1 MALPIGLG
9 SFYLTSSQESN
20 VNQFTTFDSTKES
33 LSDLLQSIKVGKSQ
47 LPDFQRGWVW
57 DDEHICSLLASIA
70 VSYPVGTV
78 MLLQTGNPDVQFK
91 PRLIEG
97 VVLDSPPQPER
108 LILDGQQRLTSLFQ
122 ALFSDQPVITRDVRG
137 KPIKRWYYLDIKK
150 AVDPYI
156 DADEYI
162 VSLPETRQL
171 HNFRGELKFDYST
184 PEKERE
190 FGLLPLPL
198 VFDDVKLPDWQF
210 AYLQGDPELTSE
222 RLQLWKKLSQVIQRF
237 KQYQMPII
245 SLRKETP
252 KEAVCQVFEKVN
264 TGGVSLTVF
273 ELLTATFAVDDF
285 SLRDDWDKRRAQLAK
300 HKMLQS
306 IESTDFLQ
314 AVSLLVTREK
324 RLVALGC
331 SNSETER
338 APAISC
344 KRKDVL
350 KLTLSDYQKWA
361 DLVTKGLEKSAR
373 LLQSQYIFSYRD
385 LPYRTQLTPMSAI
398 FAVLSDRGDNDGIRA
413 KIARWYWCGVF
424 GELYG
429 GSIETRFAKDLP
441 EVLAWIDGGNEPDTI
456 NDCNVAQSR
465 LVGLQTRNSAAYKG
479 LYALLM
485 RDGGRDF
492 RTGEQIDT
500 QLYFDDYI
508 DIHHIFPQ
516 QWCQQNGIE
525 RRRYNSIINKIPI
538 SAKTN
543 RMIGGKAPAIYLER
557 LEKGAEI
564 SPARMDEILRSHC
577 IDPDSL
583 RANDFN
589 TFFAKRGQ
597 ALLLKIEQVIGKP
610 IARDL
615 AGLHSEEE

>member
-1 MALPIGLG
+1 M
-9 SFYLTSSQESN
+9 
-20 VNQFTTFDSTKES
+20 NQFTTFDSTKES

>member
-1 MALPIGLG
+1 MNP
-9 SFYLTSSQESN
+9 
-20 VNQFTTFDSTKES
+20 FTTFDSTKES
-33 LSDLLQSIKVGKSQ
+33 LSDLLQSIKIGKSQ

-97 VVLDSPPQPER
+97 VVLASPPEPER

-122 ALFSDQPVITRDVRG
+122 ALFSDQPVVTRDVRG
-137 KPIKRWYYLDIKK
+137 KVIKRWYYLDINK
-150 AVDPYI
+150 AINPYI
-156 DADEYI
+156 DADECI

-171 HNFRGELKFDYST
+171 YNFRGELKFDYST

-190 FGLLPLPL
+190 FGFLPLPL
-198 VFDDVKLPDWQF
+198 LFDDVKLNAWQL
-210 AYLQGDPELTSE
+210 AYLQDEPQLTSE
-222 RLQLWKKLSQVIQRF
+222 RLKIWNELSQVIQRF

-285 SLRDDWDKRRAQLAK
+285 SLRDDWEQRRAQLAK

-324 RLVALGC
+324 RLTALNQNG
-331 SNSETER
+331 ETER

-350 KLTLSDYQKWA
+350 KLTLNDYQKWA

-373 LLQSQYIFSYRD
+373 LLQSQYIFSHRD

-398 FAVLSDRGDNDGIRA
+398 FAVLGDRGDNDGIRA

-441 EVLAWIDGGNEPDTI
+441 EVLTWIDGGHEPDTI

-465 LVGLQTRNSAAYKG
+465 LTGLQTRNSAAYKG

-557 LEKGAEI
+557 LEKSAEI
-564 SPARMDEILRSHC
+564 SSARMDEILRSHC

-583 RANDFN
+583 RANDFD
-589 TFFAKRGQ
+589 TFFTKREQ

-615 AGLHSEEE
+615 MGLDSEEE